1 MTLSDR
7 VNDLRGRW
15 ERLSDRERRL
25 VGGLGLAVFAVAV
38 LGVGLSI
45 ANGLG
50 DLEDENADMRQ
61 ALRDIDS
68 QRDAYQHAKS
78 KNAQLEVRIG
88 HGQVQLQGYLEQ
100 AAKDAGVEIA
110 ETSERQP
117 AAAGKKYTERAVDLR
132 LRKVGIDQLAKFLRK
147 IETGPNL
154 VIVTALDVRTRDDK
168 HEDLE
173 VEMTVSTYEHAS
185 DTKGAKKKDKT

>member
-1 MTLSDR
+1 MTFGER
-7 VNDLRGRW
+7 INDLRGRW
-15 ERLSDRERRL
+15 ERLSDRERRM
-25 VGGLGLAVFAVAV
+25 VGGLGLAVVAV
-38 LGVGLSI
+38 VVLGIGVSI
-45 ANGLG
+45 ANGLS
-50 DLEDENADMRQ
+50 DLEDTNADMRT
-61 ALRDIDS
+61 ALHDIES
-68 QRDAYQHAKS
+68 QRDAFLHAKA
-78 KNAQLEVRIG
+78 KTAQLEVRIG
-88 HGQVQLQGYLEQ
+88 HGQVQLQGFLET

-132 LRKVGIDQLAKFLRK
+132 LRKVGIDALAKFLRK

-154 VIVTALDVRTRDDK
+154 VVVTALDVRTRDDK

-185 DTKGAKKKDKT
+185 DTKGPRKKDKT